1 MFGDKRIACSPG
13 VLGLARGRSCVQARA
28 EDPYAGPPHFCQL
41 ELACMQG
48 PPSLSARL
56 ALVQHCCVWAR
67 ACVEGMMEGR
77 RAPVLLHSCAVCSL
91 AGRRAY
97 DKVCVSSHAYS
108 DSASDQCLIV

>member
-13 VLGLARGRSCVQARA
+13 VLGLARGWSNVQAWA
-28 EDPYAGPPHFCQL
+28 EDPYAGTPRFCQL

-56 ALVQHCCVWAR
+56 DSVRHCFVCVR

-77 RAPVLLHSCAVCSL
+77 RALVLLHSCAVCSL
-91 AGRRAY
+91 AGQRGY
-97 DKVCVSSHAYS
+97 DRVSVSSHAYS
-108 DSASDQCLIV
+108 DSASG

>member
-1 MFGDKRIACSPG
+1 MSRPG
-13 VLGLARGRSCVQARA
+13 QRTPTQ
-28 EDPYAGPPHFCQL
+28 DPQFCQL
-41 ELACMQG
+41 ELTCIQG

-56 ALVQHCCVWAR
+56 ESVQHCCVYVR

-91 AGRRAY
+91 AGLRAY
-97 DKVCVSSHAYS
+97 DRMGVSSHAYS

>member
-1 MFGDKRIACSPG
+1 MSRPG
-13 VLGLARGRSCVQARA
+13 QRTPTQ
-28 EDPYAGPPHFCQL
+28 DPPKFCQL

-56 ALVQHCCVWAR
+56 DSVQHCCVC
-67 ACVEGMMEGR
+67 ACVRVWEGMMEGR

-91 AGRRAY
+91 AVRRAY
-97 DKVCVSSHAYS
+97 DRVCSSSHAYS